1 MLHAGRP
8 RRPCY
13 LIYKG
18 ICRKGVYVGSTL
30 TCELALVRRW
40 SKGSVTSL
48 PVFDDLVSNLTPT
61 NSSLRE
67 RETEDQG
74 DFPHYPV
81 TAKFK
86 PDLRRTFSYQLCDI
100 LR

>member
-1 MLHAGRP
+1 M
-8 RRPCY
+8 RRC
-13 LIYKG
+13 L
-18 ICRKGVYVGSTL
+18 RL
-30 TCELALVRRW
+30 
-40 SKGSVTSL
+40 SVTSL

-61 NSSLRE
+61 NSSLTE

-74 DFPHYPV
+74 DFPYDPV